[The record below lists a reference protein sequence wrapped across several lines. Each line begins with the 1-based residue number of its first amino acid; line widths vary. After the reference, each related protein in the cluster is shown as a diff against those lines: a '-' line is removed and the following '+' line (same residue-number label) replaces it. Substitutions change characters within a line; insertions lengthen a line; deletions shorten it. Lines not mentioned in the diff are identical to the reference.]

1 MKIIVVVDVQRDFV
15 YGALGSAEAQAAMK
29 DIIDRLM
36 QIDFDDKVIFTRD
49 THAEN
54 YLDTQEG
61 KNLPVSHCIYGT
73 FGWQIA
79 DNIDDIPLS
88 HQVQYVNKPIF
99 GSYELI
105 TDIEDICSAFDVDE
119 VELFGFC
126 TDICVISNA
135 LMIKSAFPELKVK
148 VNAACCAGVTPAKH
162 EAALEVMR
170 SCQIEII

>member
-1 MKIIVVVDVQRDFV
+1 MKIVVVVDVQRDFV
-15 YGALGSAEAQAAMK
+15 YGALGSTEAQTAMK

-36 QIDFDDKVIFTRD
+36 RVDVDDKVIFTRD
-49 THAEN
+49 THEEN
-54 YLDTQEG
+54 YLETQEG
-61 KNLPVSHCIYGT
+61 KNLPVPHCIYGT
-73 FGWQIA
+73 LGWQIA
-79 DNIDDIPLS
+79 DRIDDIPLS
-88 HQVQYVNKPIF
+88 DQVQYVNKPIF

-105 TDIEDICSAFDVDE
+105 ADIEDIRSAFDVDE

>member
-1 MKIIVVVDVQRDFV
+1 MKIVVVVDVQRDFV
-15 YGALGSAEAQAAMK
+15 YGALGSVEAQTAMK

-36 QIDFDDKVIFTRD
+36 QIDANNKVIFTRD
-49 THAEN
+49 THEEN
-54 YLDTQEG
+54 YLETQEG
-61 KNLPVSHCIYGT
+61 KNLPVPHCIYGT
-73 FGWQIA
+73 LGWQIA
-79 DNIDDIPLS
+79 DRIDNIPLS
-88 HQVQYVNKPIF
+88 GQVQYVNKPIF

-105 TDIEDICSAFDVDE
+105 ADIEDIRSEFDVDE